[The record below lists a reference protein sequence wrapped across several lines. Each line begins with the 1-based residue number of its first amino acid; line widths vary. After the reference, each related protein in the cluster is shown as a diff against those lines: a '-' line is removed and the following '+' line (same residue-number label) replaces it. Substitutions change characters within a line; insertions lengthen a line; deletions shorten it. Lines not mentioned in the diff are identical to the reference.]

1 MNTYMDN
8 YLISQYGYAGLDL
21 FKMAPI
27 LPKTPD
33 EAILLSNLYQVQSA
47 VAKLAA
53 QQELVLRN
61 SMYNS
66 QPTYIPSSLPSPS
79 QSVSSSPSMSPT
91 RADSVSP
98 LPYQFGYHQTTT
110 QQQQQQQQSFVPYEK
125 PSRNQPY
132 RRKRR
137 SNDPN
142 QSGLKRAKTSG
153 KVTQRLTSTATT
165 SSRSSTTNKLV
176 QEPSK
181 KTFLDLYEAYGV
193 IGVGGGGMVYAG
205 RRITDK
211 LPVAIKRVMR
221 EKVKRWEK
229 VQGHTV
235 PQEIALMLRVY
246 GHEGVIKLVD
256 WYECLDSFILI
267 MERPENSVDL
277 FDYIREKGKINE
289 HEAKIIFKQ
298 VIGAVAH
305 IHSSGVVHRDI
316 KDENI
321 VLNRETGAIKII
333 DFGCGTLLKAAPYRD
348 FSGTPEFYPPEWFK
362 KRYYY
367 ARSAAIWSLGVL
379 LYDMVCGEIP
389 FKSKEKIMENELR
402 FKHDVSDEVKDL
414 IHQLLNAVPEKRPT
428 IDQIS
433 KHPWMMP

>member
-8 YLISQYGYAGLDL
+8 YLISQYGYAGVDP

-27 LPKTPD
+27 LPTTPE

-53 QQELVLRN
+53 QQAVALRH
-61 SMYNS
+61 SLYNS
-66 QPTYIPSSLPSPS
+66 QPTYIPSSLPLSPS
-79 QSVSSSPSMSPT
+79 SVSSSPSMSPT

-98 LPYQFGYHQTTT
+98 LPYQFGYAPVAPAQQT
-110 QQQQQQQQSFVPYEK
+110 QQSFVPYEK
-125 PSRNQPY
+125 PARVQPY

-137 SNDPN
+137 STDTNRAGPKRVKT
-142 QSGLKRAKTSG
+142 QSGRTQ
-153 KVTQRLTSTATT
+153 QRLTSTATST
-165 SSRSSTTNKLV
+165 SSSTSTSTSS
-176 QEPSK
+176 PSK

-193 IGVGGGGMVYAG
+193 IGVGGGGMVYSG

-246 GHEGVIKLVD
+246 GHDSVIKLVD

-298 VIGAVAH
+298 VLGAVDH
-305 IHSSGVVHRDI
+305 IHHSGVVHRDI

-348 FSGTPEFYPPEWFK
+348 FSGTPEFYPPEWFN

-367 ARSAAIWSLGVL
+367 ARSAATWSLGVL

-389 FKSKEKIMENELR
+389 FKSKEKIMENELT

-414 IHQLLNAVPEKRPT
+414 IHQLLNATPEQRPS
-428 IDQIS
+428 IEQIS
-433 KHPWMMP
+433 KHPWMMQ

>member
-53 QQELVLRN
+53 QQELALRN

-98 LPYQFGYHQTTT
+98 LPYQFGYHQTPA
-110 QQQQQQQQSFVPYEK
+110 QQQQQQQSFVPYEK
-125 PSRNQPY
+125 PTRNQPY

-165 SSRSSTTNKLV
+165 SSTSSTTSKLA

-193 IGVGGGGMVYAG
+193 IGVGCGGMVYAG

-235 PQEIALMLRVY
+235 PQEIALMLR
-246 GHEGVIKLVD
+246 
-256 WYECLDSFILI
+256 
-267 MERPENSVDL
+267 
-277 FDYIREKGKINE
+277 
-289 HEAKIIFKQ
+289 
-298 VIGAVAH
+298 
-305 IHSSGVVHRDI
+305 
-316 KDENI
+316 
-321 VLNRETGAIKII
+321 
-333 DFGCGTLLKAAPYRD
+333 
-348 FSGTPEFYPPEWFK
+348 
-362 KRYYY
+362 
-367 ARSAAIWSLGVL
+367 
-379 LYDMVCGEIP
+379 
-389 FKSKEKIMENELR
+389 
-402 FKHDVSDEVKDL
+402 
-414 IHQLLNAVPEKRPT
+414 
-428 IDQIS
+428 
-433 KHPWMMP
+433 